1 MKKFFLTLILSMFMF
16 VNSAFATDAASVLN
30 SAQLTPTM
38 TGFEPCDRIVLD
50 TLSQITTPEMSTY
63 EKVLTCYDWL
73 IDNCRYGYL
82 SEFTEPSFP
91 EEEGATRA
99 MDMLIYKIGA
109 CDDYSCAFAAMTR
122 ALGLNCYTVYGQTST
137 ASGGYTGHIWTVIKI
152 DGVEYVFDPQ
162 VEDNIAKGGAVYYYR
177 FCKTYDE
184 VYENYIPQRIEGNY
198 FTPLY

>member
-1 MKKFFLTLILSMFMF
+1 MKKFFMTLILSMFMF
-16 VNSAFATDAASVLN
+16 LNSAFATDAVSVLN

-50 TLSQITTPEMSTY
+50 TLSRIITPEMTTY

-73 IDNCRYGYL
+73 IDNCRYGDNVNRLKYINESYGGGRACGML
-82 SEFTEPSFP
+82 
-91 EEEGATRA
+91 EGHV
-99 MDMLIYKIGA
+99 GA

-122 ALGLNCYTVYGQTST
+122 ALGLNCYTIYGQTSR
-137 ASGGYTGHIWTVIKI
+137 ASGGYTGHIWCVINI
-152 DGVEYVFDPQ
+152 NGVEYVFDPQ
-162 VEDNIAKGGAVYYYR
+162 VEDNIAKGGEVYYYR

-184 VYENYIPQRIEGNY
+184 VYENYIPQRIDDEY